1 MMDRLKAQVPYV
13 VVLLISGYLFYRSTQ
28 FDFDAPRG
36 RIGPDVWPKV
46 ILGLAM
52 LTCAY
57 EIVKNLLFS
66 GRRGEIHGLLQSIA
80 EDVPEEQMPVDD
92 PQSPLAQARTFPRL
106 LISGMVMTVAYA
118 ALVDK
123 LGFFICTVLFL
134 AGFTWAGRY
143 RRPGV
148 ILIASLIGGLAFT
161 FVFMKLVYVS
171 LPLGVGP
178 FGQVSV
184 QLMQIMGIR

>member
-13 VVLLISGYLFYRSTQ
+13 VVLVISGYLFYRATQ
-28 FDFDAPRG
+28 LGFDAPRG
-36 RIGPDVWPKV
+36 RIGPDVWPKA

-52 LTCAY
+52 LTCVY

-66 GRRGEIHGLLQSIA
+66 GGRREIHGLLESIA
-80 EDVPEEQMPVDD
+80 KDVPNEQTPDDDD
-92 PQSPLAQARTFPRL
+92 PPVEERTYPHL
-106 LISGMVMTVAYA
+106 LIIGMVMTVAYA
-118 ALVDK
+118 ALVSK

-134 AGFTWAGRY
+134 AGFTWVGRY
-143 RRPGV
+143 RRLGV
-148 ILIASLIGGLAFT
+148 TLIVSLIGGLVFT

-178 FGQVSV
+178 FEQISV